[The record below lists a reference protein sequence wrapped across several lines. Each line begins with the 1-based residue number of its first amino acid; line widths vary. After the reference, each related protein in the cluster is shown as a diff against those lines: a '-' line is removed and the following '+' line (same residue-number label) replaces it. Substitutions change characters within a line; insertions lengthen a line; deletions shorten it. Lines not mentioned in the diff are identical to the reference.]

1 VRELGCIARLQV
13 QTEPLKRG
21 EKPDRI
27 YDPSLIREVDELT
40 VTEHGVLGHVD
51 GEDEPIVDAH
61 HRDHPRSR
69 FRGDNGLS
77 LGVLGHYTRLR
88 ERFGDHVVDG
98 IAGENVLIDHPGRLT
113 LEDLEG
119 GVRVLSEE
127 PVVLAPVVVAEP
139 CLEFSRLVLGE
150 EAATTSVREPLQE
163 LRGGMRGFYL
173 GVQLGAGARLRVGDA
188 VMRFR

>member
-1 VRELGCIARLQV
+1 MRELGCIARLQV
-13 QTEPLKRG
+13 QVEPLKRG
-21 EKPDRI
+21 EKPNRV
-27 YDPSLIREVDELT
+27 YDPTRIREVDELT

-51 GEDEPIVDAH
+51 GKDEPIVDAH

-77 LGVLGHYTRLR
+77 LGVLGHYTLLR

-98 IAGENVLIDHPGRLT
+98 IAGENVLLDHPGRLT
-113 LEDLEG
+113 LEDLDG

-127 PVVLAPVVVAEP
+127 PVVLAPVVAAEP
-139 CLEFSRLVLGE
+139 CVEFSRLVLGD
-150 EAATTSVREPLQE
+150 AAGTTSVREPLQE

-173 GVQLGAGARLRVGDA
+173 GVRLGHGARLRVGDA
-188 VMRFR
+188 VMCLR

>member
-21 EKPDRI
+21 EKPDRT

-40 VTEHGVLGHVD
+40 VTEHGVLGHVN
-51 GEDEPIVDAH
+51 GQDEPILDAH

-77 LGVLGHYTRLR
+77 LGVLGHYTLLR
-88 ERFGDHVVDG
+88 ERFGAHVVDG
-98 IAGENVLIDHPGRLT
+98 VAGENVLIDHPGRLT

>member
-1 VRELGCIARLQV
+1 MRELGCVARLQV
-13 QTEPLKRG
+13 QVEPLKRG
-21 EKPDRI
+21 EKPHRV

-51 GEDEPIVDAH
+51 GEDEPILDAH
-61 HRDHPRSR
+61 HHDHPRSR
-69 FRGDNGLS
+69 FRGDNGIS

-88 ERFGDHVVDG
+88 ERFGDHVTDG
-98 IAGENVLIDHPGRLT
+98 VAGENVLLDHPGRLT
-113 LEDLEG
+113 LEDLDG

-139 CLEFSRLVLGE
+139 CVEFSRFVLGD
-150 EAATTSVREPLQE
+150 ASGTTSLRAPLQE

-173 GVQLGAGARLRVGDA
+173 GVRLGHGARLRVGDA
-188 VMRFR
+188 VMCLR